1 MKNSIPSTI
10 VFALFVSFSIFA
22 SVYSQTIPNVK
33 GSPPYKKVRA
43 TLLKYGWVAVK
54 QTEEC
59 GYRCADFRKQG
70 WVETQHCADM
80 GALAPCIFIFKNTSG
95 KLLEVMTI
103 GEDPTFSEF
112 R

>member
-1 MKNSIPSTI
+1 M
-10 VFALFVSFSIFA
+10 VFALFVSLSMFA
-22 SVYSQTIPNVK
+22 NVYSQTIPNVK
-33 GSPPYKKVRA
+33 GYPPYKKVRA

-59 GYRCADFRKQG
+59 GFRCAEFRTQG
-70 WVETQHCADM
+70 WVETQQCADM
-80 GALAPCIFIFKNTSG
+80 GAVAPCIFIFKNTSG